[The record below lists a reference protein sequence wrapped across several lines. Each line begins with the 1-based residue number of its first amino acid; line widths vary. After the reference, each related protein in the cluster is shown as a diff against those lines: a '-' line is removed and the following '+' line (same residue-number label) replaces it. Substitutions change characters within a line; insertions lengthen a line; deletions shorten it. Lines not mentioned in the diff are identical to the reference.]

1 MIGDVWYSSCIALQS
16 SDFWYV
22 LVKIWASAVATTAHA
37 ANTMLVEKEVVLGN
51 KTRRQKRMKEN
62 YEESYRR
69 EIIKCFI

>member
-37 ANTMLVEKEVVLGN
+37 ANTTLEKKEVVLGN
-51 KTRRQKRMKEN
+51 ENEKEMKE
-62 YEESYRR
+62 EKRQ
-69 EIIKCFI
+69 